1 MTLSPRQEVGRR
13 AEEQAAEYLEG
24 RGLELLHV
32 NHRCR
37 FGELDLVMR
46 DGAALAIVEVRLRQS
61 AQFGGAAASVTA
73 AKQRR
78 IRLATQHL
86 LLTHRG
92 LRHFPIRFDVVTIE
106 PTAAGTHIE
115 WLRNAFL

>member
-13 AEEQAAEYLEG
+13 AEEQAAGYLSE
-24 RGLELLHV
+24 RGLRLLLA

-46 DGAALAIVEVRLRQS
+46 DGATLAIVEVRRRQS
-61 AQFGGAAASVTA
+61 AQFGGAAASVTP

-86 LLTHRG
+86 LLTHAA
-92 LRHFPIRFDVVTIE
+92 LRRFPIRFDVVTIE
-106 PTAAGTHIE
+106 PAPTGTRIE
-115 WLRNAFL
+115 WLRNAFC